1 MRNISVSVDRNGY
14 VSTNAQQLGYSGEHN
29 AVTLTVSFT
38 DDGYDIYSPCE
49 YFRIIIDGNYS
60 DELYMENKLLSY
72 SVPQQ
77 CMTPPAVHGQL
88 VGYTTTDG
96 EPTEIIKSEIFE
108 FEVDRSQVPHEKV
121 SNQPDVF
128 ERALAECKNAAE
140 GAENNAETAVLSAQ
154 EAKESAE
161 ISKESQTLCEN
172 YAAKAESIADKL
184 EQREVDLNNLSN
196 ALKGSVSGSEVV
208 LPDVSPLEHELSVK
222 LSGNFSSVSTET
234 VNTSFSQKG
243 DTLMLPSPV
252 SSVTVNIPNPG
263 AYIVGVIV
271 PIIDGVSSSD
281 LLANAAIPIQYAY
294 GEAGPIMELQY
305 SVSGSVVSWSGFK
318 NWSGGDEASKIDI
331 SGSYDTGVSGIAISG
346 FVQPYGLDEDNPY
359 FRTPRYDSISFDIFA
374 TMTVETPVKV
384 FRYGKNLFDVSKITN
399 IANLTNNGD
408 GTLTISANALYGTTK
423 ETLTQVCPILKT
435 GDNIVFSF
443 SSPGRQD
450 IYLQKS
456 RRVFMNNLKY
466 TITQDDL
473 DSQITFYGYQS
484 SDTEYGQPCLIS
496 NIQIELG
503 TVVTDYMPYVEP
515 TEYTPNADGTVEG
528 VTSLYP
534 TTILSTDTDG
544 VTIDCEYNRDINKAF
559 AELHAAIISLGG
571 NV

>member
-1 MRNISVSVDRNGY
+1 MRNISVSVDKNGY

-77 CMTPPAVHGQL
+77 CMTPPVVHGQL

-96 EPTEIIKSEIFE
+96 EPTAIIKSEIFE

-208 LPDVSPLEHELSVK
+208 LPDVSPLEHELAVK
-222 LSGNFSSVSTET
+222 LSGDFSSVSTET

-305 SVSGSVVSWSGFK
+305 SVSGSVVSWSGLK
-318 NWSGGDEASKIDI
+318 NWSGGDEASKVEI
-331 SGSYDTGVSGIAISG
+331 SGSYDTGASGIAISG

-359 FRTPRYDSISFDIFA
+359 FQTPQYDSISFDISA
-374 TMTVETPVKV
+374 TVTVGTPVKV
-384 FRYGKNLFDVSKITN
+384 FRYGKNLFDVSKIPN
-399 IANLTNNGD
+399 INGITNNGD
-408 GTLTISANALYGTTK
+408 GTLTLEASKYTFTTGVKLKDLCPELKAGDVIYLSGTTNGVPVISFDSYIWHFNSSI
-423 ETLTQVCPILKT
+423 TVSQNHLNGRLYIYGKT
-435 GDNIVFSF
+435 
-443 SSPGRQD
+443 SSA
-450 IYLQKS
+450 
-456 RRVFMNNLKY
+456 
-466 TITQDDL
+466 
-473 DSQITFYGYQS
+473 
-484 SDTEYGQPCLIS
+484 SDYDKPHTIS

-503 TVVTDYMPYVEP
+503 DTATDYMPYVEP
-515 TEYTPNADGTVEG
+515 TEYTPNADGTVDG
-528 VTSLYP
+528 ITSLYP

>member
-1 MRNISVSVDRNGY
+1 MSVFNGPASAIEDNRLKTQSINENSTEEQYPSAKAVYDAMQSASV
-14 VSTNAQQLGYSGEHN
+14 GYSFV
-29 AVTLTVSFT
+29 A
-38 DDGYDIYSPCE
+38 
-49 YFRIIIDGNYS
+49 
-60 DELYMENKLLSY
+60 
-72 SVPQQ
+72 
-77 CMTPPAVHGQL
+77 
-88 VGYTTTDG
+88 
-96 EPTEIIKSEIFE
+96 
-108 FEVDRSQVPHEKV
+108 
-121 SNQPDVF
+121 
-128 ERALAECKNAAE
+128 
-140 GAENNAETAVLSAQ
+140 
-154 EAKESAE
+154 
-161 ISKESQTLCEN
+161 
-172 YAAKAESIADKL
+172 
-184 EQREVDLNNLSN
+184 N
-196 ALKGSVSGSEVV
+196 ALKGYASGSEVV

-222 LSGNFSSVSTET
+222 LSGDFSPNITKTVSA
-234 VNTSFSQKG
+234 SFSQKG

-263 AYIVGVIV
+263 IYIVGVIV

-281 LLANAAIPIQYAY
+281 LLANAAILIQYAY

-318 NWSGGDEASKIDI
+318 NWPLGDEASKIDI

-359 FRTPRYDSISFDIFA
+359 FHDPRYDSISFDISA

-408 GTLTISANALYGTTK
+408 GTLTISANAQNGTTR

-496 NIQIELG
+496 NIQIEFG

-515 TEYTPNADGTVEG
+515 TEYTPNTDGTVEG
-528 VTSLYP
+528 IASLYP